1 MIVRVLGSAAGGR
14 FPQWNCG
21 CPNCEGVRAGCVP
34 ARPRTEESVAVS
46 ADGRAWFLLNVSADV
61 RAQVEAFPALHPRG
75 LRHSPIA
82 GVVLTSGDLDHCLG
96 LLVLRE
102 WHPLVVYAT
111 EPVRRGFTEG
121 NVFYR
126 TLERVP
132 GQVTWRVLKPEED
145 EELAGPDG
153 RPAGLAVR
161 AVPVPGK
168 PPLHLAGV
176 RGADPAD
183 TVALLV
189 RDRSGRTLAYAPG
202 VAAVTDDV
210 RRLVGEADV
219 VFFDGTFWSSDEMP
233 ALGLGARRAEDMA
246 HVPMSGP
253 GGSLAALAGLRAAA
267 RVYIH
272 INNTNPVLREDSPER
287 RAVEAAGWAVAWDGM
302 ELRV

>member
-1 MIVRVLGSAAGGR
+1 
-14 FPQWNCG
+14 
-21 CPNCEGVRAGCVP
+21 
-34 ARPRTEESVAVS
+34 VAVS

-121 NVFYR
+121 NVLYR

-168 PPLHLAGV
+168 PPLHLAGR